1 MIKIYAWNGCYGC
14 ERFEC
19 YYDLNLE
26 HNIEK
31 WVEYYKEKYPCV
43 WVEKEV

>member
-19 YYDLNLE
+19 YYDLNIE
-26 HNIEK
+26 HNVEK
-31 WVEYYKEKYPCV
+31 WVEYYKEKYPC
-43 WVEKEV
+43 